1 MVKKKKAQIY
11 IYIYICVCV
20 CNRMP
25 KGKRNNT
32 ASKLSKA
39 PLPIYRLQQ
48 SEAVLLSKYM
58 CTKLNN

>member
-1 MVKKKKAQIY
+1 MCV
-11 IYIYICVCV
+11 CVCV

-48 SEAVLLSKYM
+48 SEAVLLSKYVVVQAM
-58 CTKLNN
+58 SHLLTQLKL